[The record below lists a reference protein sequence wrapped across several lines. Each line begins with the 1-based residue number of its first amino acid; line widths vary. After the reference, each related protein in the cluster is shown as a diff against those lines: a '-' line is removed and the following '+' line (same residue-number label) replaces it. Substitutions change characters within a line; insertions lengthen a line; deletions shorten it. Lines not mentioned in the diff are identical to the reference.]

1 VTGPIY
7 VSAVNG
13 TTNVTI
19 TYPTQTAPTIGT
31 GAIYFY
37 NSILPTNNTP
47 ISILGLEN
55 STRNANRAEGFFIA
69 TVGASTATTLITYTA
84 KGFVTANPLLQSYTI
99 IRRGGIFNN
108 SNAKW
113 TNVHVASIAQSG
125 TTVTVTMN
133 ASFPHGLIP
142 GTPIVITGT
151 SGGSG
156 TNGNFFVASVNSS
169 GYSPTV
175 FFYTATGTATA
186 SLTITSL
193 AMYVQPY
200 SYINHRPF
208 DGGVILSPNIPTHG
222 ASIVRQSKKV
232 FRYQSG
238 KGLLWSSGTL
248 FCPNIDIVSATWSGN
263 LITVTTAVPHGCPQT
278 GATVVIK
285 GIATSGYNGTYT
297 VNTVTSD
304 TTFTL
309 VKFTSLVTPAILGDQ
324 PRLVVSLWHG
334 ASIRAGCF
342 DDQNGLFFEYDGQ
355 TFWVVKRSST
365 FQLTGY
371 VYTSV
376 QSQVLTGVG
385 SQFTRQLRVGDKIVI
400 RGMTH
405 AVTTIISDTSLYF
418 NPPYR
423 GSAIISSTAP
433 VTACKVKEVRTPQT
447 QFNRDT
453 VDGKGP
459 SGFNLDLT
467 KMQMIGIQYSWYGA
481 GSIDFMIRGGDGNW
495 VYVHRFRQNN
505 VNDEAYMRT
514 GNLPVRYEVTNETA
528 AAVST
533 LSVGLLSSTSA
544 TTIRLTEPTT
554 YWPSAG
560 TVMIDNEIVTY
571 ARKTDTTLEGGSRRA
586 SLVYNIADTGV
597 SLKGS
602 DESHNA
608 GATVFLVSCSCTPS
622 ITHWGSALLIDGGF
636 DEDRGYF
643 FNYQVNAAGV
653 TLGGG
658 STTNLFLLRLAPS
671 VSNGIIG
678 DIGSRDLLNR
688 AQLLLQ
694 RLAVFA
700 GTTTAS
706 AGSSGSAIVSGI
718 LNPQGVT
725 PVNWIPINSNANG
738 SQPSFAQVSAVTGNY
753 VFGSGERVF
762 STICNNGQN
771 ALELSNLKEVCNG
784 VIGGNQSFPDGP
796 DTLLVQLNVPI
807 GFPALNSYSV
817 NLFWTEA
824 QA

>member
-1 VTGPIY
+1 
-7 VSAVNG
+7 
-13 TTNVTI
+13 
-19 TYPTQTAPTIGT
+19 
-31 GAIYFY
+31 
-37 NSILPTNNTP
+37 
-47 ISILGLEN
+47 
-55 STRNANRAEGFFIA
+55 
-69 TVGASTATTLITYTA
+69 
-84 KGFVTANPLLQSYTI
+84 
-99 IRRGGIFNN
+99 
-108 SNAKW
+108 
-113 TNVHVASIAQSG
+113 
-125 TTVTVTMN
+125 
-133 ASFPHGLIP
+133 
-142 GTPIVITGT
+142 
-151 SGGSG
+151 
-156 TNGNFFVASVNSS
+156 
-169 GYSPTV
+169 
-175 FFYTATGTATA
+175 
-186 SLTITSL
+186 
-193 AMYVQPY
+193 
-200 SYINHRPF
+200 
-208 DGGVILSPNIPTHG
+208 
-222 ASIVRQSKKV
+222 
-232 FRYQSG
+232 
-238 KGLLWSSGTL
+238 
-248 FCPNIDIVSATWSGN
+248 
-263 LITVTTAVPHGCPQT
+263 
-278 GATVVIK
+278 
-285 GIATSGYNGTYT
+285 
-297 VNTVTSD
+297 
-304 TTFTL
+304 
-309 VKFTSLVTPAILGDQ
+309 
-324 PRLVVSLWHG
+324 
-334 ASIRAGCF
+334 
-342 DDQNGLFFEYDGQ
+342 
-355 TFWVVKRSST
+355 
-365 FQLTGY
+365 
-371 VYTSV
+371 
-376 QSQVLTGVG
+376 
-385 SQFTRQLRVGDKIVI
+385 
-400 RGMTH
+400 
-405 AVTTIISDTSLYF
+405 
-418 NPPYR
+418 
-423 GSAIISSTAP
+423 
-433 VTACKVKEVRTPQT
+433 
-447 QFNRDT
+447 
-453 VDGKGP
+453 
-459 SGFNLDLT
+459 
-467 KMQMIGIQYSWYGA
+467 
-481 GSIDFMIRGGDGNW
+481 
-495 VYVHRFRQNN
+495 
-505 VNDEAYMRT
+505 
-514 GNLPVRYEVTNETA
+514 
-528 AAVST
+528 
-533 LSVGLLSSTSA
+533 
-544 TTIRLTEPTT
+544 
-554 YWPSAG
+554 
-560 TVMIDNEIVTY
+560 MIDNEIVTY